1 MCTILYYIDL
11 YFYRHST
18 KIVALT
24 ITANN
29 VIAINPVNNNNNLLG
44 GNKKS
49 KFLEMD
55 EQEHQVLHYYKPKLY
70 DNAVDLKTSTE
81 DDQQLKKHLSVLS
94 SDSIASSEP
103 SLIDMNE
110 DEAERFLR
118 SMQILLNRR
127 EMMDEQLG
135 HHPTRYLSQP
145 IIYDRTSMANNA
157 PPVTLAFDQQ
167 YPQKMFA
174 APNRS
179 VHATDDA
186 RSSVTEQK
194 QQQPHPLL
202 LQPTNDNNAWGD
214 DPPIMAYSNSPFT
227 TQRRRHHHTVSSHHS
242 SIESLEMSEQ
252 L

>member
-1 MCTILYYIDL
+1 M
-11 YFYRHST
+11 
-18 KIVALT
+18 VALT

-29 VIAINPVNNNNNLLG
+29 VIAINPVNNNNNMLVR
-44 GNKKS
+44 KTS

-70 DNAVDLKTSTE
+70 DNAVNHKAPSE

-94 SDSIASSEP
+94 ADSITSSEP

-135 HHPTRYLSQP
+135 YNPTRYLSQP
-145 IIYDRTSMANNA
+145 IIYERTSTINNVPSA
-157 PPVTLAFDQQ
+157 VSLAFDQKS
-167 YPQKMFA
+167 PQRMFA

-179 VHATDDA
+179 FHATDDA
-186 RSSVTEQK
+186 QSTTEQN
-194 QQQPHPLL
+194 QQPHPLL
-202 LQPTNDNNAWGD
+202 LQPSNDNNAWSND
-214 DPPIMAYSNSPFT
+214 QPIMAYSNSPFT
-227 TQRRRHHHTVSSHHS
+227 TQRRHHTVSSHHS

>member
-1 MCTILYYIDL
+1 M
-11 YFYRHST
+11 
-18 KIVALT
+18 
-24 ITANN
+24 
-29 VIAINPVNNNNNLLG
+29 IAINPVNNNNYTL

-70 DNAVDLKTSTE
+70 DNAVDLKAPTE

-94 SDSIASSEP
+94 SDSIPSSEP

-135 HHPTRYLSQP
+135 YHPTRYLSHP

-157 PPVTLAFDQQ
+157 PSVTLAFDQKF
-167 YPQKMFA
+167 PQRMFA

-186 RSSVTEQK
+186 QSVTEQN
-194 QQQPHPLL
+194 QQPHPLL
-202 LQPTNDNNAWGD
+202 VQPTNDNNAWSD
-214 DPPIMAYSNSPFT
+214 EPPIMAYSNSPFT
-227 TQRRRHHHTVSSHHS
+227 TQRRHHTVSSHHS